1 MNLWLL
7 RHGAAE
13 AYQRHDADR
22 QLTAQGRE
30 QVLQAAKFLA
40 GVRFDRVLSSPY
52 VRARQ
57 TAELLCTT
65 LQHQSDIEIV
75 PWLTPEGDARDVT
88 RKLDGYS
95 VENLLIVA
103 HQPLLGMLA
112 SWLIDADRLHGL
124 PLNTASVACLKG
136 DFVGAG
142 TMQLQTLQH
151 VQT

>member
-1 MNLWLL
+1 MKLWLL

-22 QLTAQGRE
+22 QLTEQGRE
-30 QVLQAAKFLA
+30 QVLQAAQFLA
-40 GVRFDRVLSSPY
+40 GVQFDRVLSSPY

-57 TAELLCTT
+57 TAELLRAT
-65 LQHQSDIEIV
+65 LQHQGDIEIV
-75 PWLTPEGDARDVT
+75 PWLTPDEDAREVT

-103 HQPLLGMLA
+103 HQPLLGTLG
-112 SWLIDADRLHGL
+112 SWLIDADRQHGL
-124 PLNTASVACLKG
+124 PLGTASLACLDG
-136 DFVGAG
+136 DFIGAG
-142 TMQLQTLQH
+142 TMQLHSLQH